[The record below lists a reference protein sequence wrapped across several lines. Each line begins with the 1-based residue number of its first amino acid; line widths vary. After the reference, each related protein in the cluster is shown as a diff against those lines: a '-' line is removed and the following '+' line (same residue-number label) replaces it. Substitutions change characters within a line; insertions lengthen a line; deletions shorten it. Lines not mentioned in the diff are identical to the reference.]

1 MVLVLWDF
9 LAIIPLSLSLQI
21 SLSLTASFFVY
32 NRFPVYFFSFC
43 CPFTI

>member
-9 LAIIPLSLSLQI
+9 LAIIPLSTDKLVSHGKL
-21 SLSLTASFFVY
+21 FFVY